1 MAKVLIVTGDG
12 AESLEVMYPY
22 QRLLEEGIQ
31 VDIASP
37 TKKVL
42 QSVVHDFEPG
52 WETNTEKLG
61 YRIQSHL
68 AFSEV
73 DPDEYDG
80 LVIPGGRAPEYIRYN
95 EDLKRIV
102 RDFFR
107 ANKPVAAICHAA
119 QVLAV
124 ADVLKDRR
132 LTCYHLVR
140 SEVMAAGGNYVDQEV
155 VVDGNLV
162 TSRAW
167 PDHPAFAR
175 EFLRILRARIEAGK
189 TTAAGLT
196 TGSSPGLQS

>member
-1 MAKVLIVTGDG
+1 MSKVLIVTGDG

-22 QRLLEEGIQ
+22 QRLLEEGFQ

-37 TKKVL
+37 SKKVL

-61 YRIQSHL
+61 YRIQSNL

-73 DPDEYDG
+73 HPDDYEG
-80 LVIPGGRAPEYIRYN
+80 LVIPGGRAPEYIRYD
-95 EDLKRIV
+95 EALQRIV
-102 RDFFR
+102 QAFFL

-124 ADVLKDRR
+124 AGVLKNRHM
-132 LTCYHLVR
+132 TCYHLVR
-140 SEVMAAGGNYVDQEV
+140 SEAIAAGGNYVDQEV

-167 PDHPAFAR
+167 PDHPAFMR
-175 EFLRILRARIEAGK
+175 EFLRILKPRLEKGAKSGAGRG
-189 TTAAGLT
+189 TA
-196 TGSSPGLQS
+196 

>member
-1 MAKVLIVTGDG
+1 MSKVLIVTGDG

-22 QRLLEEGIQ
+22 QRLLEEGFQ

-37 TKKVL
+37 SKKVL

-61 YRIQSHL
+61 YRIQSNL

-73 DPDEYDG
+73 HPDDYEG
-80 LVIPGGRAPEYIRYN
+80 LVIPGGRAPEYIRYD
-95 EDLKRIV
+95 EALQRIV
-102 RDFFR
+102 QAFFL

-124 ADVLKDRR
+124 AGVLKNRHM
-132 LTCYHLVR
+132 TCYHLVR
-140 SEVMAAGGNYVDQEV
+140 SEAIAAGGNYVDQEV

-167 PDHPAFAR
+167 PDHPAFMR
-175 EFLRILRARIEAGK
+175 EFLRILKPRLRKGANSGE
-189 TTAAGLT
+189 
-196 TGSSPGLQS
+196 

>member
-1 MAKVLIVTGDG
+1 MGRVLIVTGDG

-22 QRLLEEGIQ
+22 QRLLEEGFQ

-61 YRIQSHL
+61 YRIQSNL

-73 DPDEYDG
+73 RPDDYDG
-80 LVIPGGRAPEYIRYN
+80 LVIPGGRAPEYIRYDEN
-95 EDLKRIV
+95 LQRIV
-102 RDFFR
+102 QAFFR

-124 ADVLKDRR
+124 AGVLKNRR
-132 LTCYHLVR
+132 MTCYHLVR
-140 SEVMAAGGNYVDQEV
+140 SEALAAGGDYSDREV

-167 PDHPAFAR
+167 PDHPAFMR
-175 EFLRILRARIEAGK
+175 EFVRLLKSR
-189 TTAAGLT
+189 
-196 TGSSPGLQS
+196 